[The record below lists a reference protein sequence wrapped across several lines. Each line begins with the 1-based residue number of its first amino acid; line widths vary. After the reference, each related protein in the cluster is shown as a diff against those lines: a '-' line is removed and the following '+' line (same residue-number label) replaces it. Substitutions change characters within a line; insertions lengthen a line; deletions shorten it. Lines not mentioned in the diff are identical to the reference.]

1 MDSEGY
7 VESGNMARLRRL
19 GGVFD
24 LMGYRTISANDL
36 VLKSGLLLIRWIFS
50 EECRNRALSDSR

>member
-1 MDSEGY
+1 
-7 VESGNMARLRRL
+7 LRRL

-36 VLKSGLLLIRWIFS
+36 VLEKRLTI
-50 EECRNRALSDSR
+50 DSMDLFRRV